1 MWMVLGVLNFVL
13 LAAFLQITENG
24 EVEIK
29 PHNAKT
35 HGRIEG

>member
-1 MWMVLGVLNFVL
+1 MVMGILNLVL

-29 PHNAKT
+29 PHNVKT
-35 HGRIEG
+35 HGRVEG